1 MDPAGILFWL
11 YVALLVIGACTDVL
25 WLKIP
30 NSLAILLVLLF
41 AVTVLWR
48 QPEISVIAHVL
59 PALGLFLVGV
69 VLFYFGKVGGGDVKF
84 LGAAAL
90 FVGFDL
96 LPNFLVW
103 LAMAGAAVALAFL
116 LAGRLLQRGLGSHKA
131 TRGGKIRLPES
142 LAQPGQVPYGLA
154 ISLASLALVRHS
166 AVFT

>member
-30 NSLAILLVLLF
+30 NSLAVLLVLLF
-41 AVTVLWR
+41 VVTVLWR
-48 QPEISVIAHVL
+48 QPEISVIAHVF

-84 LGAAAL
+84 MGAVAL

-96 LPNFLVW
+96 LPNFLVS
-103 LAMAGAAVALAFL
+103 LAIAGAAVALTFL
-116 LAGRLLQRGLGSHKA
+116 LAGRMLAWSLGRHDGA
-131 TRGGKIRLPES
+131 QGRKIRLPES

-154 ISLASLALVRHS
+154 ISLASLAVVRHS
-166 AVFT
+166 AVFM